1 MKKKLVVAILAVLVL
16 TVGGLAAAAPWGYG
30 AGRGPFQP
38 PQLTEEQK
46 QQAIQWGEKMLELKK
61 MRLDWAV
68 QEGRLTQEQADQLMK
83 FARERFDW
91 EVKNGFIRPVGG
103 RGEWRGAQLTEEQ
116 KQRIFQIE
124 KKMLEIQK
132 MRLEWAVQDGRLTQE
147 QADQLMKF
155 ARERYEWQ
163 VKNDIV
169 YPGGIFGHKQFFRF
183 HGGKAPDGGPGPW
196 GNASAAPKE

>member
-83 FARERFDW
+83 FARER
-91 EVKNGFIRPVGG
+91 
-103 RGEWRGAQLTEEQ
+103 
-116 KQRIFQIE
+116 
-124 KKMLEIQK
+124 
-132 MRLEWAVQDGRLTQE
+132 
-147 QADQLMKF
+147 
-155 ARERYEWQ
+155 YEWQ

-196 GNASAAPKE
+196 GNVSAEPKE